1 MHLTRAFKHS
11 FRIMTQVAVLFA
23 LPVLAASDHQRVRL
37 LPQFKPGNSLRYQI
51 ESQVTIAG
59 TTTTPIVNPEGA
71 TQVKQSV
78 SIVLR
83 LDVLEIPPAAPA
95 PSPPGA
101 NTAPGANAAQ
111 TTHSSAATNAAP
123 DRMRIRATY
132 EKSSATSESDAYDPT
147 SASLADQYNR
157 LEGRSME
164 FTLEPDGRI
173 VDIKG
178 LEDMLQ
184 NPSAAQTVRSWMAG
198 LSSSAGFPPQGIEI
212 GQKWSREQPLTGVPL
227 DRLFWHTEATYLR
240 NEVCPENTL
249 AVGSETSAAPAP
261 EAAPK
266 TPNANSP
273 ICATILT
280 QFTIV
285 RRGSHNPHADDTPDD
300 YRHNGLRTS
309 GTWTGSGESLDSFSL
324 ATGRMLR
331 STQSSSQDLDF
342 AVTSTRTGSRM
353 TYKGKIETRTEIILL
368 P

>member
-1 MHLTRAFKHS
+1 MHLTRALERS
-11 FRIMTQVAVLFA
+11 FRIMIQVAVLFA
-23 LPVLAASDHQRVRL
+23 LPVLAAPDHQRVHL
-37 LPQFKPGNSLRYQI
+37 LPQFKPGDSLRYQI
-51 ESQVTIAG
+51 ESQMNIAG

-83 LDVLEIPPAAPA
+83 LDVLEPPPGPPNASGANAAPRVNAAHATHGPQGTNAAPA
-95 PSPPGA
+95 P
-101 NTAPGANAAQ
+101 
-111 TTHSSAATNAAP
+111 
-123 DRMRIRATY
+123 MRIRATY

-147 SASLADQYNR
+147 SASLADQYTR

-164 FTLEPDGRI
+164 FTLEPDGKI

-212 GQKWSREQPLTGVPL
+212 GQKWSREQPLTGIPL
-227 DRLFWHTEATYLR
+227 DRLFWRTEATYLR
-240 NEVCPENTL
+240 NEVCPENTP
-249 AVGSETSAAPAP
+249 AGGSETNAATAH
-261 EAAPK
+261 ETTPK
-266 TPNANSP
+266 ALGANSP
-273 ICATILT
+273 TCATILT

-342 AVTSTRTGSRM
+342 AVTSTTTGSRM

>member
-1 MHLTRAFKHS
+1 MRPTRALQHS
-11 FRIMTQVAVLFA
+11 FRIIIRVAVLFA
-23 LPVLAASDHQRVRL
+23 LPVLAASDRQRVHL
-37 LPQFKPGNSLRYQI
+37 LPQFKPGDSLRYQI
-51 ESQVTIAG
+51 ESQMNIAG
-59 TTTTPIVNPEGA
+59 TTTSPIVNPEGA

-78 SIVLR
+78 SIILR
-83 LDVLEIPPAAPA
+83 LDVLELPLAAT
-95 PSPPGA
+95 S
-101 NTAPGANAAQ
+101 APGANPASGANAAH
-111 TTHSSAATNAAP
+111 TTHSAPATNDSPAP
-123 DRMRIRATY
+123 MRIRATY
-132 EKSSATSESDAYDPT
+132 EKSSATSESDAYDPI

-184 NPSAAQTVRSWMAG
+184 NPSAVQTVRSWMAG

-212 GQKWSREQPLTGVPL
+212 GQKWSREQPLAGVPL

-240 NEVCPENTL
+240 NEVCPENNP
-249 AVGSETSAAPAP
+249 AGGPETSAAPAP
-261 EAAPK
+261 EAALKP
-266 TPNANSP
+266 PSANSP
-273 ICATILT
+273 ICASILT

-285 RRGSHNPHADDTPDD
+285 RRGSRNPHADDTPED
-300 YRHNGLRTS
+300 YRRNGLRTS

-331 STQSSSQDLDF
+331 STQSSSQNLDF
-342 AVTSTRTGSRM
+342 AVTATSTGSRM

>member
-1 MHLTRAFKHS
+1 MHLTRALKHG
-11 FRIMTQVAVLFA
+11 FRIAIQAALLFA
-23 LPVLAASDHQRVRL
+23 LPVLAASDHERVHL
-37 LPQFKPGNSLRYQI
+37 APQFKPGDSLRYQV
-51 ESQVTIAG
+51 ESRMTIAG

-83 LDVLEIPPAAPA
+83 LEVLEVPPAALNA
-95 PSPPGA
+95 TRA
-101 NTAPGANAAQ
+101 NPTTGANAAH
-111 TTHSSAATNAAP
+111 TTHGAQGTNAVSVP
-123 DRMRIRATY
+123 MRIRATY
-132 EKSSATSESDAYDPT
+132 EKSSAISESDAYDPT

-184 NPSAAQTVRSWMAG
+184 NPSAVQTVRSWMAG
-198 LSSSAGFPPQGIEI
+198 LSSSAGFPSQGIEI

-227 DRLFWHTEATYLR
+227 DRLFWRTEATYLR

-249 AVGSETSAAPAP
+249 AGGSETSAAPTP

-273 ICATILT
+273 TCATILT
-280 QFTIV
+280 QFTIA

-342 AVTSTRTGSRM
+342 AITSTSTGSRM

>member
-1 MHLTRAFKHS
+1 MHLTRTLKHG
-11 FRIMTQVAVLFA
+11 FRIAIQAALLFA
-23 LPVLAASDHQRVRL
+23 LPGLAASDHQRVHL
-37 LPQFKPGNSLRYQI
+37 APQFKPGDSLRYQV
-51 ESQVTIAG
+51 ESQMNIAG

-83 LDVLEIPPAAPA
+83 LDVLEVPPAALNA
-95 PSPPGA
+95 ARA
-101 NTAPGANAAQ
+101 NPTTGANAAH
-111 TTHSSAATNAAP
+111 TTHSAPGTNAVP
-123 DRMRIRATY
+123 VPLRIRATY
-132 EKSSATSESDAYDPT
+132 EKSSAISESDAYDPT

-178 LEDMLQ
+178 LEDMLR

-227 DRLFWHTEATYLR
+227 DRLFWRTEATYLR
-240 NEVCPENTL
+240 NEICPENTL
-249 AVGSETSAAPAP
+249 AGGSETGAAAAP
-261 EAAPK
+261 EAAPA
-266 TPNANSP
+266 PPSANSP
-273 ICATILT
+273 TCATILT
-280 QFTIV
+280 QFTIA

-342 AVTSTRTGSRM
+342 AVISTSTGSRM

>member
-1 MHLTRAFKHS
+1 MRS
-11 FRIMTQVAVLFA
+11 YCVAVQIALIFA
-23 LPVLAASDHQRVRL
+23 LPVLAGPDHQRVHL
-37 LPQFKPGNSLRYQI
+37 APQFKPGDSLRYQI
-51 ESQVTIAG
+51 ESQMTIAG

-71 TQVKQSV
+71 TQVKQSI

-83 LDVLEIPPAAPA
+83 LDVLEVKPATPEAKPAHGSNSAP
-95 PSPPGA
+95 
-101 NTAPGANAAQ
+101 
-111 TTHSSAATNAAP
+111 ATNAAP
-123 DRMRIRATY
+123 GPMRIRATY

-178 LEDMLQ
+178 LEEMLS

-198 LSSSAGFPPQGIEI
+198 LSSSAGFPPLGIEI
-212 GQKWSREQPLTGVPL
+212 GQKWSREQPLTSVPL
-227 DRLFWHTEATYLR
+227 DRLFWRTEATYLR
-240 NEVCPENTL
+240 NEVCPENTPPPDSK
-249 AVGSETSAAPAP
+249 AAAAPAS
-261 EAAPK
+261 EAAAK
-266 TPNANSP
+266 ARSANSP
-273 ICATILT
+273 ACATILT

-285 RRGSHNPHADDTPDD
+285 RRGSHNPRADDTPDD

-309 GTWTGSGESLDSFSL
+309 GTWIGSGESLDSFSL

-342 AVTSTRTGSRM
+342 AITSTNTGSRM

-368 P
+368 Q